1 VKVMILAAGR
11 GERLRPLTDHTPKPL
26 IEVAG
31 RPLIEWT
38 IKNLVES
45 GFTELVI
52 NVAHLGQ
59 KIIDRLGDGR
69 QLGCEISYSKEG
81 EVGLE
86 TGGGI
91 HRALPLLGDRPF
103 LVVNGDI
110 ATDFPFHTLPMN
122 LSGKAHLV
130 LVSNPNHN
138 LKGDFSLKEGLV
150 FDEEGPRH
158 TFSGIGVYDPGLF
171 SQCQA
176 GKFPLAPLLRKAMA
190 NHEVSGELYPGF
202 WLDVGTIGR
211 LKELEQRLFLKD

>member
-1 VKVMILAAGR
+1 MILAAGR

-31 RPLIEWT
+31 RPIIEWT
-38 IKNLVES
+38 IESLVAS

-59 KIIDRLGDGR
+59 KIINKLGDGGP
-69 QLGCEISYSKEG
+69 LGCKISYSEEG

-91 HRALPLLGDRPF
+91 HRALPLLGEQPF

-110 ATDFPFHTLPMN
+110 ATDFPFHTLPTE

-130 LVSNPNHN
+130 LVSNPVHN
-138 LKGDFSLKEGLV
+138 LKGDFSLTAEAVSSEGSD
-150 FDEEGPRH
+150 FH
-158 TFSGIGVYDPGLF
+158 TFSGIGVYHPRLF
-171 SQCQA
+171 SKCHA
-176 GKFPLAPLLRKAMA
+176 GKFPLAPLLREAMKEK
-190 NHEVSGELYPGF
+190 EVSGVLYSGF
-202 WLDVGTIGR
+202 WLDVGTVER
-211 LKELEQRLFLKD
+211 LKELEQRLLLKE